1 MTPGAVLNT
10 SDVYLDEIVLSRHQ
24 GSALRFG
31 IIEAPLPPGASA
43 DRSTWGIA
51 VRLPGADTATA
62 LERARY
68 EWLRALGFNV
78 HSMSEIHKILF
89 MVRALEIEYL
99 KPAVLDD
106 LLQVSVAVTEVGGSR
121 IALLQ
126 EITCSHV
133 KLVNATVQVV
143 CVGAETLKPT
153 RIPAP
158 LREKIRKV
166 A

>member
-1 MTPGAVLNT
+1 MQLDIQFTMLNDNF
-10 SDVYLDEIVLSRHQ
+10 SLPIRVYYQDTDAGGVVYH
-24 GSALRFG
+24 
-31 IIEAPLPPGASA
+31 
-43 DRSTWGIA
+43 STY
-51 VRLPGADTATA
+51 LNFM
-62 LERARY
+62 ERARY

-78 HSMSEIHKILF
+78 HALSEVHKILF

-126 EITCSHV
+126 EITCNHV

-143 CVGAETLKPT
+143 CVGAETLKPA

>member
-1 MTPGAVLNT
+1 MQPGIQFTMLNDNF
-10 SDVYLDEIVLSRHQ
+10 SLPVRVYYQ
-24 GSALRFG
+24 
-31 IIEAPLPPGASA
+31 
-43 DRSTWGIA
+43 
-51 VRLPGADTATA
+51 DTDAGGVVYHSIYLNF

-78 HSMSEIHKILF
+78 HALSEVHKILF

-126 EITCSHV
+126 EVTCSHV